1 MSDPESASTPPPTP
15 SNKPSQQT
23 GPRHLRRILVT
34 GGALAAL
41 LAVVAITFSLW
52 ICSSEFEEL
61 VRKRLITAVET
72 STGGRVD
79 LGSFHWRPFQ
89 LEADVSGLVIH
100 GREAATETPYA
111 RVEHLQ
117 VKISLLGF
125 WSPRILLRELIVEQ
139 PQLHLIVYPDGST
152 NQPQPRKQTKSGKP
166 LDTFFNLKAGHVA
179 IQEGILN
186 YENRAASFDFQ
197 DRFAPLNL
205 DAKEVSLLISYV
217 PATKADPESY
227 RIETGCR
234 DLKLIRGNSP
244 KTATKKTEQQVQGSV
259 QATLDLTRSAA
270 YLRSLSITSRS
281 RGVKERTLEI
291 SGSLQNFSRPYW
303 QVKASGE
310 LDMRLLEPTT
320 GYPFA
325 PEGIAHIDLT
335 GTGYNG
341 LFRADGSVHA
351 ENASYIGTGVVATGI
366 RLDAR
371 IHADAEQLLVT
382 SIIARLRQ
390 GGQIEGEVLLDHW
403 LPTLSGAATMQ
414 QASATNGKSHDAKHP
429 TAIAAPSPASA
440 DAITLPVNGKVKANF
455 KNVALD
461 TILEMVVDPPFQH
474 LGFDTYVGGPAIA
487 TWVGGDVRTL
497 SVNSQ
502 LSLTPPS
509 QVSNRTSSPTGKVP
523 ASGMVDGTYTQRDGA
538 VDLRLLR
545 LNLPSS
551 QVEAHGHLGSYP
563 LASPTAITV
572 DFHSGNLG
580 EFDTV
585 LRDLE
590 FKRKG
595 KSGTAALPIALGGQ
609 ADFHGTW
616 SGSLVAPHIAGVA
629 KATQLSVEMPQ
640 IQVAKQDA
648 KQGTQQPTPTTMV
661 RFESVELTGSYS
673 AERIAI
679 EKGLLQRNKSEVSLS
694 GTLQASARSI
704 TSKAAPSFDG
714 NSLLHLRLHAAKI
727 GLDDVQLF
735 TGKKLPVTGALTS
748 QIEADGPLRTLSGS
762 GWVELNDGSVY
773 GEPVNRIRAQGTI
786 ANRTIKFSSVS
797 VEADSGKISSTG
809 SYDLQAHR
817 FQVNAKGT
825 GLDLSRSKLLREKKL
840 AVAGKLALSVTGSGT
855 LDDPRLEGHA
865 TLSGLNVAGEPLGN
879 LELTAHTANRIA
891 KYEMTTR
898 LETAQLALQGQTSL
912 DGDHVTQAKVDFSK
926 FDIGA
931 LLKLAHVQGLNGD
944 SSLAGSM
951 TIAGPL
957 NRLEDLR
964 GEARINELAAT
975 VSGVHLRSEG
985 GVHATL
991 ANARLTLDPLHILG
1005 ENTDLRAQGSL
1016 SLKDKRQLDLAASG
1030 TVNLNIAKTLNPDLT
1045 ASGTS
1050 TFQIEA
1056 HGPLQDPGFRGHIE
1070 IQNGALALENLPNSL
1085 SQLHGSL
1092 QFNQN
1097 RLEIKSLTA
1106 VSGGG
1111 QLSIGGYLAYQHGLY
1126 TDLSITGKGVRI
1138 RYPEGISTQADATL
1152 KLQGSKN
1159 SLLLSGNAQ
1168 ITRFT
1173 VSPEFDISALATT
1186 TNAVQA
1192 VVPANAPSNHIRLD
1206 VHLTS
1211 SPQLNFQNAYAKL
1224 AGDVDLRIRG
1234 TVASPSVLGRVSVT
1248 EGSATIA
1255 GTRYELQRGNIYFTN
1270 PVRIQPSVDLNASAR
1285 VEDYDITLGIHG
1297 TLDKPTVNY
1306 RSDPPLPEADVV
1318 ALLAL
1323 GRTENQQRIYTQQQ
1337 QQSGANQTTDALL
1350 GGALNATV
1358 SSRVQKLFGASSVKV
1373 DPNYLGALGNST
1385 SRIIVEE
1392 QVGRHL
1398 TLTYATNVNTTSQQ
1412 LLQADVAINHH
1423 VSLLISRDESGVFS
1437 MVIKATRRYR

>member
-1 MSDPESASTPPPTP
+1 MSDLETTPTPPSTTSEQPRP
-15 SNKPSQQT
+15 RYL
-23 GPRHLRRILVT
+23 RHLLMT
-34 GGALAAL
+34 GSALAAL
-41 LAVVAITFSLW
+41 VAVIAIAFSLW
-52 ICSSEFEEL
+52 ICSSGCEEL
-61 VRKRLITAVET
+61 VRKRLITTIES
-72 STGGRVD
+72 STGGRVN

-89 LEADVSGLVIH
+89 LEADVNGLVIH
-100 GREAATETPYA
+100 GREAAAETPYA
-111 RVEHLQ
+111 RIEHLQ

-125 WSPRILLRELIVEQ
+125 WSPRILLRELILDQ
-139 PQLHLIVYPDGST
+139 PQIHLIVYPDGST
-152 NQPQPRKQTKSGKP
+152 NQPQPRKQKKSGKSA
-166 LDTFFNLKAGHVA
+166 LDTIFDLKAGHIA
-179 IQEGILN
+179 IQNGILN

-197 DRFAPLNL
+197 DRLAPLNL
-205 DAKEVSLLISYV
+205 DAKEVSLLIGYV

-227 RIETGCR
+227 HIVTGGR

-244 KTATKKTEQQVQGSV
+244 KTATKAAEQLVQGTV

-281 RGVKERTLEI
+281 RDVKERTLEI
-291 SGSLQNFSRPYW
+291 SGSLQNFSHPRW
-303 QVKASGE
+303 HAKVTGE
-310 LDMRLLEPTT
+310 LNMRLLEPIT

-325 PEGIAHIDLT
+325 PEGIARIDLSSA
-335 GTGYNG
+335 GHDG

-351 ENASYIGTGVVATGI
+351 EKASYIGTGVVATGVG
-366 RLDAR
+366 LDAR
-371 IHADAEQLLVT
+371 IHADAEQLLIT
-382 SIIARLRQ
+382 SIVARLRQ

-403 LPTLSGAATMQ
+403 LPPLSGAATMQ
-414 QASATNGKSHDAKHP
+414 QASVSKGKSHEAKQP
-429 TAIAAPSPASA
+429 AVIVAKSPAAA
-440 DAITLPVNGKVKANF
+440 DAITLPVDGKVKANF

-461 TILEMVVDPPFQH
+461 TILEMVVEPPFQH
-474 LGFDTYVGGPAIA
+474 LGFDTYIGGPTIA

-497 SVNSQ
+497 SVIGQ
-502 LSLTPPS
+502 LNLTPPG
-509 QVSNRTSSPTGKVP
+509 QVTTHTSSPTGKVP
-523 ASGMVDGTYTQRDGA
+523 ASGSVDGTYTQRDGA

-545 LNLPSS
+545 LQLPTS
-551 QVEAHGHLGSYP
+551 QLEARGHLGSYP

-590 FKRKG
+590 FKRNG
-595 KSGTAALPIALGGQ
+595 KSGTAALPVALGGQ

-616 SGSLVAPHIAGVA
+616 SGSLVTPHIAGIA
-629 KATQLSVEMPQ
+629 KATQLAVEMPQ
-640 IQVAKQDA
+640 LQDA
-648 KQGTQQPTPTTMV
+648 KQGSKQPVPTTMV

-679 EKGLLQRNKSEVSLS
+679 EKGQLHRGKSDISLS
-694 GTLQASARSI
+694 GTLQASTGST
-704 TSKAAPSFDG
+704 TSRVAPSFDG
-714 NSLLHLRLHAAKI
+714 NSLLHLRLRAAKI
-727 GLDDVQLF
+727 GFDDLQLF
-735 TGKKLPVTGALTS
+735 TGKKLPVTGVLSS
-748 QIEADGPLRTLSGS
+748 QIEATGPLRALSGS
-762 GWVELNDGSVY
+762 GWVEMNDGSVY
-773 GEPVNRIRAQGTI
+773 GESVNRIRAQGTI
-786 ANRTIKFSSVS
+786 ANQAIKFSSVS

-809 SYDLQAHR
+809 SYDLQSHR
-817 FQVNAKGT
+817 FQVDAKGA
-825 GLDLSRSKLLREKKL
+825 GLDLSRSKLLHEKGL
-840 AVAGKLALSVTGSGT
+840 TATGKLALSVTGSGT

-865 TLSGLNVAGEPLGN
+865 TLTGLTVAGEPLGN
-879 LELTAHTANRIA
+879 LNFTAHTANRTA

-898 LETAQLALQGQTSL
+898 LEATQLALQGQTSL
-912 DGDHVTQAKVDFSK
+912 DGDHVTQARVDFSK

-951 TIAGPL
+951 TITGPL
-957 NRLEDLR
+957 NRLEDLH
-964 GEARINELAAT
+964 GDARINELAAT

-991 ANARLTLDPLHILG
+991 ANARFTLDPLHILG

-1030 TVNLNIAKTLNPDLT
+1030 TINLNIVKTLNPDLT

-1056 HGPLQDPGFRGHIE
+1056 HGPLQDPGFRGHVE
-1070 IQNGALALENLPNSL
+1070 IQNGSLALENLPNSL
-1085 SQLHGSL
+1085 SQLQGSL

-1111 QLSIGGYLAYQHGLY
+1111 QLSIGGYLAYQRGLY

-1159 SLLLSGNAQ
+1159 GLLLSGDAQ

-1192 VVPANAPSNHIRLD
+1192 VVPPDAPSNHIRID

-1270 PVRIQPSVDLNASAR
+1270 PVRIQPSVDLNATAR

-1306 RSDPPLPEADVV
+1306 RSDPPLAEADVV

-1337 QQSGANQTTDALL
+1337 QQSGANPTTDALL

-1358 SSRVQKLFGASSVKV
+1358 SSRVQKLFGAGSVKV

-1392 QVGRHL
+1392 QVGRNL

-1412 LLQADVAINHH
+1412 LLQAEVAINHH
-1423 VSLLISRDESGVFS
+1423 VALLVSRDESGVFS
-1437 MVIKATRRYR
+1437 MVLKATRRYR